1 METRA
6 NLVTVGLFVLAIIAA
21 AFGSAFWLLRGNDS
35 ARQAGLTVVFPGSV
49 SGLVTG
55 ANVTFNGIRVGQV
68 AKLSFAPDDP
78 SRVIA
83 QLVVDAETPIKR
95 DARVSL
101 GYQGLTG
108 LATVQIWG
116 GSQGADGLLSLRDP
130 ERVMWAERSSVQ
142 DIIENAQGVLAKVDA
157 AAGNIEQLIKDNSQ
171 PISDTVRN
179 VRAFTDSLS
188 KNAEGIDRFLASMAA
203 TGDTLSRVGGRVDR
217 LADDLDLLVRTV
229 DRGKI
234 TSIVDHA
241 ENVAAR
247 LDEASKRVDGL
258 LAGVEDMAKSP
269 EGKSFLVK
277 TTGLIDEATA
287 TVKSIRET
295 SQRVDGLVASIDRTV
310 ETPEGRGFFSKVG
323 GFLDEATAAAK
334 GLRQAA
340 QSLETRFGELTGGI
354 DRLTSSTTREIR
366 DLASDSRRTLGTIDR
381 AVGNFDRNP
390 NRVIFGGA
398 AGSTPEYQGG
408 RR

>member
-21 AFGSAFWLLRGNDS
+21 GFGSGFWLLRGNDS
-35 ARQAGLTVVFPGSV
+35 ARQAPMTVIFPGSV

-83 QLVVDAETPIKR
+83 RLVVDSETPIKQ

-116 GSQGADGLLSLRDP
+116 GSQSAKPILGLEDR

-142 DIIENAQGVLAKVDA
+142 DIIENAQSVLGKVDA
-157 AAGNIEQLIKDNSQ
+157 AAGNIEQLIKDNSA
-171 PISDTVRN
+171 PISATVQN
-179 VRAFTDSLS
+179 VRGFTDALA
-188 KNAEGIDRFLASMAA
+188 KNSAGVDRFLAAMSS
-203 TGDTLSRVGGRVDR
+203 TGDTLSRVGGRIEVLTDDVDR
-217 LADDLDLLVRTV
+217 LVKAV
-229 DRGKI
+229 DHDKVAA
-234 TSIVDHA
+234 IVDHA
-241 ENVAAR
+241 QSVAQR
-247 LDEASKRVDGL
+247 LDDASKRVDGL
-258 LAGVEDMAKSP
+258 IAGIEGMTQSP
-269 EGKSFLVK
+269 EGKSFLGK
-277 TTGLIDEATA
+277 ATGLLDEATE

-295 SQRVDGLVASIDRTV
+295 SRRVDGLVAGIDRTV
-310 ETPEGRGFFSKVG
+310 ETPEGRGFFAKVA

-334 GLRQAA
+334 SLKQTS
-340 QSLETRFGELTGGI
+340 QSLESRFGELTGGI

-366 DLASDSRRTLGTIDR
+366 DLAVDSRRTLGTIDR

-390 NRVIFGGA
+390 NRVLFGGP